1 MITQYDFF
9 KTKYGEELLIDL
21 IRIEDL
27 EKYIRH
33 SPVQRLTY
41 YDITIVVDGQ
51 GAFIIDDCDRPIV
64 PGSVFFTSPHQIRE
78 WRVDNIPKGYALI
91 FEEEFLCTFFNDAR
105 FVQNLSCF
113 HSDDHAHVLILN
125 PHDLQTITGL
135 LADIKNEI
143 GAFKSTDKHVL
154 RALLYQV
161 LALLNRKFISTYPS
175 GAEKRMNRHVG
186 SFVQLVSAHHPL
198 HRSVEYYA
206 DQLHITA
213 GHLNSLVKDQ
223 LGISAKKYILNQNI
237 LEAKRMLRYTDRSID
252 EIASA
257 LSYENT
263 TYFIRIFSAHT
274 RTTPLQFRRQC
285 NP

>member
-21 IRIEDL
+21 IRLEDL
-27 EKYIRH
+27 EKYIRY

-41 YDITIVVDGQ
+41 YDITIIVDGQ
-51 GAFIIDDCDRPIV
+51 GTFIIDNCERPIV
-64 PGSVFFTSPHQIRE
+64 PGSVFFSSPHQIRE
-78 WRVDNIPKGYALI
+78 WRIDNIPKGHALI

-113 HSDDHAHVLILN
+113 HSDAHAHVLILT
-125 PHDLQTITGL
+125 PSDLRTITSL

-143 GAFKSTDKHVL
+143 SIFKSTDIHVL

-161 LALLNRKFISTYPS
+161 LALLNRKFMSAYPS
-175 GAEKRMNRHVG
+175 CGEKRMNRHVS
-186 SFVQLVSAHHPL
+186 SFVQLVGAHHHL

-206 DQLHITA
+206 GLLYITS

-257 LSYENT
+257 LNYENT
-263 TYFIRIFSAHT
+263 TYFIRTFSAHT
-274 RTTPLQFRRQC
+274 HTTPLQFRRQS

>member
-21 IRIEDL
+21 IRLEDL
-27 EKYIRH
+27 EKYIRS

-41 YDITIVVDGQ
+41 YDITIIAEGQ
-51 GAFIIDDCDRPIV
+51 GTFIIDNCERPIV
-64 PGSVFFTSPHQIRE
+64 AGSVFFSAPHQIRE
-78 WRVDNIPKGYALI
+78 WRIDNIPKGYALI

-105 FVQNLSCF
+105 FVKHLSCF
-113 HSDDHAHVLILN
+113 HSDAPAHVLMLT
-125 PHDLQTITGL
+125 PADLRTISNL
-135 LADIKNEI
+135 LEDIKNEI
-143 GAFKSTDKHVL
+143 SVFKSTDTHVL

-161 LALLNRKFISTYPS
+161 LALLNRKFMSAYPS
-175 GAEKRMNRHVG
+175 SGEKRMNRHVS
-186 SFVQLVSAHHPL
+186 SFVQLVSAHHHL

-206 DQLHITA
+206 GQLHITA

-223 LGISAKKYILNQNI
+223 LGVSAKKYILNQNI

-257 LSYENT
+257 LNYENT
-263 TYFIRIFSAHT
+263 TYFIRTFSTHT
-274 RTTPLQFRRQC
+274 HATPLQFRRQS